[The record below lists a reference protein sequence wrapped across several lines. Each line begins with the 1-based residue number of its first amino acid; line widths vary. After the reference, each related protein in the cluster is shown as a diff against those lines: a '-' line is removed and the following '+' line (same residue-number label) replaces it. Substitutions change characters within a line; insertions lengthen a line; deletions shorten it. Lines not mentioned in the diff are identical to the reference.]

1 MKKILGLTVAAIMVM
16 GLVGGGTWAY
26 FSDTET
32 STGNILSA
40 GTLDLELGGTG
51 VILTASLDDVKP
63 GDGDPTANR
72 NSVTLTNTG
81 SIAGELDISIP
92 TANFVNADNGQE
104 EPENDQSTDTTT
116 GDLGGQAKMVLWI
129 DANENNT
136 FDSGDV
142 ELNAS
147 GGVGTVNAWA
157 SGTNESL
164 DLATIDDYDDATF
177 NDAFASL
184 DESGGPNP
192 SVDLVIDWQVPSG
205 TDNRIMGDS
214 VTFNIEVELEQAA
227 ND

>member
-1 MKKILGLTVAAIMVM
+1 MKKILGLTVAALMVM

-32 STGNILSA
+32 STGNVLTA
-40 GTLDLELGGTG
+40 GTLDLEIGGTG
-51 VILTASLDDVKP
+51 VILEAALADVKP

-72 NSVTLTNTG
+72 DSVTLTNTG

-104 EPENDQSTDTTT
+104 EPENDQSDDSTT
-116 GDLGGQAKMVLWI
+116 GDLGSQAKMVLWI
-129 DANENNT
+129 DANENDT
-136 FDSGDV
+136 FDAGDV

-147 GGVGTVNAWA
+147 GGVGTANAYDA
-157 SGTNESL
+157 GTNSTL

-184 DESGGPNP
+184 DESGGTNP
-192 SVDLVIDWQVPSG
+192 SVDLVIDWQVPTSV
-205 TDNRIMGDS
+205 TNRIMGDS

>member
-1 MKKILGLTVAAIMVM
+1 MKKILGLAIAAFMVM
-16 GLVGGGTWAY
+16 ALVGGGTWAY
-26 FSDTET
+26 FTDVET
-32 STGNILSA
+32 STSNILTA

-51 VILTASLDDVKP
+51 VILEAALADVKP

-72 NSVTLTNTG
+72 ASVTLTNSG

-104 EPENDQSTDTTT
+104 EPENDQADDSTT
-116 GDLGGQAKMVLWI
+116 GDLGSQAKMVLWI
-129 DANENNT
+129 DADESNT
-136 FDSGDV
+136 FNTGDV

-177 NDAFASL
+177 NDAFAQL
-184 DESGGPNP
+184 DESGGTNP
-192 SVDLVIDWQVPSG
+192 SVDLVIDWQVPTSV
-205 TDNRIMGDS
+205 TNRIMGDS
-214 VTFNIEVELEQAA
+214 VTFNIVVELEQAD